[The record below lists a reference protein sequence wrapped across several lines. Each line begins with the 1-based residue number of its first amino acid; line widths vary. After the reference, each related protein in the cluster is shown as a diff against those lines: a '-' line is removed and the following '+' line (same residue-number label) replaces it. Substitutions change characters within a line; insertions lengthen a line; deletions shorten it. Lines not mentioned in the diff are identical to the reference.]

1 MWASGSVSTLFFA
14 GVLSNESNK
23 LADVTLGRL
32 CVVQTWCKK
41 ICRLINIAAILQQLA
56 DLVRPLD
63 TEFEVL
69 ERFSLL
75 IIQVFPILTYVL
87 LQTT

>member
-1 MWASGSVSTLFFA
+1 VAITPGPNKPVVHDIA
-14 GVLSNESNK
+14 EADLSLRRDRIKN
-23 LADVTLGRL
+23 
-32 CVVQTWCKK
+32 

-63 TEFEVL
+63 AEFEVL

-75 IIQVFPILTYVL
+75 IIQMFLILTYFL

>member
-1 MWASGSVSTLFFA
+1 MANLGPNQPVVHDIA
-14 GVLSNESNK
+14 E
-23 LADVTLGRL
+23 ADVSLRRDRI
-32 CVVQTWCKK
+32 KNR
-41 ICRLINIAAILQQLA
+41 CRLINIAAILQQLA